1 MTEAELETYLHDN
14 IPLTRAMAVRVV
26 SIAPDKVV
34 LGAPLAP
41 NINVHDTVFGGS
53 ASTLATITAWSLIY
67 TRLLAAGRTC
77 DLVIQRSTMEF
88 IKPIRGDFTAV
99 AVMSDGSE
107 WADFLRTLDRKGR
120 ARITVEA
127 TLDFADALAGLFR
140 GDFVALRS

>member
-53 ASTLATITAWSLIY
+53 ASTLATITAWSLVY
-67 TRLLAAGRTC
+67 TRLLAADRAC

-88 IKPIRGDFTAV
+88 LKPIRGDFTAV
-99 AVMSDGSE
+99 AAMSAGPE
-107 WADFLRTLDRKGR
+107 WDDFLRMLDRKGR
-120 ARITVEA
+120 ARITIEA
-127 TLDFADALAGLFR
+127 TLDFADARAGLFR